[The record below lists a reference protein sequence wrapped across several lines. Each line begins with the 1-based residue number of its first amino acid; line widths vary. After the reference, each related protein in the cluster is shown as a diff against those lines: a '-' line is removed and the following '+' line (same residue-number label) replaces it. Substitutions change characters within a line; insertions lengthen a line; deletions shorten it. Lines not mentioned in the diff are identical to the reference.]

1 MVVSAS
7 FIVCLASLLFTNK
20 TRTHDLAS
28 GPGLT
33 LNEGLLADIT
43 PPFEIDS
50 KPLVADYFSSGNKAP
65 DVSKKPSGYS
75 FWPKRMILRHVE
87 GWGEGISFGTDYST
101 CALFISPD
109 YHVGKVMP
117 ILDLRGH
124 RFDNNT
130 YAANIGLGG
139 RYIPESGSFC
149 QMLGFNA
156 FYDWREG
163 KKGNYNQLGLGLEIL
178 GDRLDFRANGYAPI
192 GTKSRKTKCTF
203 NDYDGD
209 YYAIKRECEFTSYG
223 FNAEIGYYAV
233 KSADFFL
240 YTALG
245 PYYLVRRHHDK
256 TRGGM
261 FRVRPQYKDYLAFD
275 FIVSYDS
282 LFKTVYQAQIVLSL
296 PLYQLSKKGNKR
308 PCNLTDYQIYQS
320 IERYEVMPLGR
331 RCCWQTNF

>member
-1 MVVSAS
+1 
-7 FIVCLASLLFTNK
+7 
-20 TRTHDLAS
+20 
-28 GPGLT
+28 
-33 LNEGLLADIT
+33 
-43 PPFEIDS
+43 
-50 KPLVADYFSSGNKAP
+50 
-65 DVSKKPSGYS
+65 
-75 FWPKRMILRHVE
+75 
-87 GWGEGISFGTDYST
+87 
-101 CALFISPD
+101 
-109 YHVGKVMP
+109 MP